1 MEFLFVIAIIVLIAI
16 VMPKPGEVGGAKTS
30 LTEKLV
36 VKVKQC
42 PPHQWYWQER
52 VDENGVD
59 QGARIVCKVCGP
71 IASQS
76 GREE

>member
-1 MEFLFVIAIIVLIAI
+1 MEFLFVIAIIILIALI
-16 VMPKPGEVGGAKTS
+16 MPKPGAEAKAS
-30 LTEKLV
+30 LTDKLI

-52 VDENGVD
+52 VDVHGVD

-71 IASQS
+71 IAAQS